1 MTNSLPDDRIFP
13 ITKIVAALVIP
24 FLVLAF
30 LILYLFP
37 QESGQR
43 FAWEIKPSIMNIY
56 MGAGYLG
63 GSFLFLITLIGNRW
77 HRVSAGFPAVT
88 GFTIMMLIATILH
101 WSRFDI
107 NHFPFQLWLILY
119 VVTPV
124 LVPWLWWRNRVTD
137 PKVPEIGDVVMPVFV
152 RVGVRLVGLA
162 LLLVSITSFIWPTV
176 LIQVWPW
183 TLTPLTARVLMGW
196 GVLLGVG
203 NIAIST
209 DSRWSAWRVAV
220 SSIFIWHFLYL
231 IGSFIHAG
239 DFKDGQWFN
248 WYNLSVVGLL
258 AATAVLYAWVRTTQ
272 RRNMTAVQKFG

>member
-43 FAWEIKPSIMNIY
+43 FAWEINPYIMDIY

-63 GSFLFLITLIGNRW
+63 GSFLFLITLIGKRW

-137 PKVPEIGDVVMPVFV
+137 PKVPEPADVVMPAFV

-209 DSRWSAWRVAV
+209 DSRWSSWRVAV
-220 SSIFIWHFLYL
+220 GSIFIWHFLYL

-239 DFKDGQWFN
+239 DFKDGQWLN

-258 AATAVLYAWVRTTQ
+258 AATAVLYAWVKTTQ
-272 RRNMTAVQKFG
+272 RRNMTVVQKFG

>member
-1 MTNSLPDDRIFP
+1 LTTFNTDDRIFP

-43 FAWEIKPSIMNIY
+43 FAWEINPFIMDIY

-63 GSFLFLITLIGNRW
+63 GSFLFLITLIGKRW

-88 GFTIMMLIATILH
+88 GFTIMMLLATILH
-101 WSRFDI
+101 WNRFDL

-124 LVPWLWWRNRVTD
+124 LIPWLWWRNRVTD
-137 PKVPEIGDVVMPVFV
+137 PKVPEPGDMIIPAFV
-152 RVGVRLVGLA
+152 LIGVRFIGLA
-162 LLLVSITSFIWPTV
+162 ILFISIVSFIWPRI

-183 TLTPLTARVLMGW
+183 ALTPLTARILMGW

-209 DSRWSAWRVAV
+209 DPRWSSWWVAGG
-220 SSIFIWHFLYL
+220 SIVIWHSLYL
-231 IGSFIHAG
+231 VGSFIHSS
-239 DFKDGQWFN
+239 DFKNGQWFN
-248 WYNLSVVGLL
+248 WYNISVVGLL
-258 AATAVLYAWVRTTQ
+258 IAVAAMYAWLRSTNNRKKTDLQ
-272 RRNMTAVQKFG
+272 IIG

>member
-1 MTNSLPDDRIFP
+1 LTTSNTDDRIFP

-43 FAWEIKPSIMNIY
+43 FAWEINPFIMAIY

-63 GSFLFLITLIGNRW
+63 GSFLFLVTLIGNRW

-88 GFTIMMLIATILH
+88 GFTIMMLLATILH
-101 WSRFDI
+101 WNRFDL

-137 PKVPEIGDVVMPVFV
+137 PRVPESGDILLPAFMLI
-152 RVGVRLVGLA
+152 GVRIIGFV
-162 LLLVSITSFIWPTV
+162 LLFISIASFIWPSI
-176 LIQVWPW
+176 LIQVWALDAYAINRPYSNGMGRI
-183 TLTPLTARVLMGW
+183 AR
-196 GVLLGVG
+196 
-203 NIAIST
+203 
-209 DSRWSAWRVAV
+209 RWQYC
-220 SSIFIWHFLYL
+220 HF
-231 IGSFIHAG
+231 H
-239 DFKDGQWFN
+239 
-248 WYNLSVVGLL
+248 
-258 AATAVLYAWVRTTQ
+258 R
-272 RRNMTAVQKFG
+272 

>member
-1 MTNSLPDDRIFP
+1 LDTTSKNDRIFP

-43 FAWEIKPSIMNIY
+43 FAWEINPFIMDVY

-63 GSFLFLITLIGNRW
+63 GSFLFLITLFGNRW

-88 GFTIMMLIATILH
+88 GFTIMMLLATILH
-101 WSRFDI
+101 WNRFDI

-137 PKVPEIGDVVMPVFV
+137 PRVPETGDIILPAFML
-152 RVGVRLVGLA
+152 VGVRIIGFI
-162 LLLVSITSFIWPTV
+162 LLFISIASFIWPSM

-209 DSRWSAWRVAV
+209 DNRWSSWQVAGG
-220 SSIFIWHFLYL
+220 SIVIWHFLYL
-231 IGSFIHAG
+231 LGSFIHSG
-239 DFKDGQWFN
+239 DFKNGQWFN
-248 WYNLSVVGLL
+248 WYNISVVGLL
-258 AATAVLYAWVRTTQ
+258 VAVAVISIWLKTTNK
-272 RRNMTAVQKFG
+272 RKKTILRLM

>member
-1 MTNSLPDDRIFP
+1 LTTFNTDDRIFP

-43 FAWEIKPSIMNIY
+43 FAWEINPFIMDIY

-63 GSFLFLITLIGNRW
+63 GSFLFLITLIGKRW

-88 GFTIMMLIATILH
+88 GFTIMMLLATILH
-101 WSRFDI
+101 WNRFDL

-124 LVPWLWWRNRVTD
+124 LIPWLWWRNRVTD
-137 PKVPEIGDVVMPVFV
+137 PKVPEPGDMIIPAFV
-152 RVGVRLVGLA
+152 LIGVRFIGLA
-162 LLLVSITSFIWPTV
+162 ILFISIVSFIWPSI

-183 TLTPLTARVLMGW
+183 ALTPLTARILMGW

-209 DSRWSAWRVAV
+209 DPRWSSWWVAGG
-220 SSIFIWHFLYL
+220 SIVIWHSLYL
-231 IGSFIHAG
+231 VGSFIHSS
-239 DFKDGQWFN
+239 DFKNGQWFN
-248 WYNLSVVGLL
+248 WYNISVVGLL
-258 AATAVLYAWVRTTQ
+258 IAVAAMYAWLRSTNNRKKTDLQ
-272 RRNMTAVQKFG
+272 IIG

>member
-43 FAWEIKPSIMNIY
+43 FAWEINPYIMDIY

-63 GSFLFLITLIGNRW
+63 GSFLFLITLIGKRW

-124 LVPWLWWRNRVTD
+124 LVPWLWLRNRVTD
-137 PKVPEIGDVVMPVFV
+137 PKVPEPGDVVMPAFV

-220 SSIFIWHFLYL
+220 GSIFIWHFLYL

-239 DFKDGQWFN
+239 DFKDGQWLN

-258 AATAVLYAWVRTTQ
+258 AATAVLYACVKTTQ
-272 RRNMTAVQKFG
+272 RKNMTVVQKFG

>member
-1 MTNSLPDDRIFP
+1 MKNTLPDDRIFP

-37 QESGQR
+37 QESGNR
-43 FAWEIKPSIMNIY
+43 FAWEINPYIMDIY

-63 GSFLFLITLIGNRW
+63 GAFLFLITLIGNRW

-88 GFTIMMLIATILH
+88 GFTIMMLLATILH

-137 PKVPEIGDVVMPVFV
+137 PKVPEPGDVVMPSFV
-152 RVGVRLVGLA
+152 RIGVRLVGLA
-162 LLLVSITSFIWPTV
+162 LLLVSIISFIWQDL
-176 LIQVWPW
+176 LIQIWPW

-203 NIAIST
+203 NITIST
-209 DSRWSAWRVAV
+209 DPRWSSWRVAV
-220 SSIFIWHFLYL
+220 GSIFIWHFLYL

-239 DFKDGQWFN
+239 DFKDGQWLN

-258 AATAVLYAWVRTTQ
+258 AATAVLYAWVKTTQ
-272 RRNMTAVQKFG
+272 RRNMTVVQKFG